1 MSTSDRPEEEVSRV
15 IVDNTEDMLEKL
27 SGDVSDLKLCMG
39 RRKGSGFNDFVSRL
53 GL

>member
-1 MSTSDRPEEEVSRV
+1 MNTSERSEEVV
-15 IVDNTEDMLEKL
+15 PQAVVDNAEDTLEEL
-27 SGDVSDLKLCMG
+27 NGDVSDLKLCMG